1 MNGQKTEILNRWSL
15 FVVVR
20 ELGSALDTGQTI
32 IWIRGEYFMTIN
44 LTEGME
50 KGVCH
55 PLNTPDC

>member
-15 FVVVR
+15 FVVAR

-44 LTEGME
+44 LTEGMG